1 MRSIALPLSDIRP
14 LLRWA
19 AAVTVMGLLF
29 LWWPYQPW
37 TFSENVSVLVGWARV
52 LAADP
57 SGEWVFCPF
66 VPLLSLGLAWRCRA
80 ELRAVPLQ
88 GSASGFVILLFGAL
102 VFWAGYRAGIAY
114 PGFAAAQIILA
125 GLIVWLCGWAWM
137 RVLFFPWLFLVF
149 MWPGFPLEAQL
160 AVPMRVLAAS
170 LSAKFLGYLD
180 LPAVSHGTALFSAV
194 DVPNGLAE
202 GARFKLDVAAACSGM
217 RSLYALMMLAA
228 FSGYWF
234 LNRWVPRGILFLSA
248 LPLAIAGNV
257 VRLLLLAIGTIWMGE
272 EFAIGRMTASGEEK
286 SGFHEFA
293 GLAVYGV
300 ALCGMFALSSLLE
313 RSRLNRI
320 SNSAAPLATQAKDES
335 VSATSFRASIALGFG
350 GLLLACCAWSGSASP
365 TVEAGVK
372 LDLPE
377 SVGPALGK
385 DLPMTDF
392 ERHHL
397 PTVTLARKMY
407 TSDVTL
413 PTQATVVLD
422 GATLRGLHQPEI
434 CAVAQAWRVESE
446 SRISVPIGDREVE
459 AALMRL
465 IVDTEDPATG
475 RKLRRRAIH
484 VYWYQGAHGVTA
496 ATQGRRLFESYWER
510 AFHNSNH
517 RWALVS
523 FSTYLPAISLGD
535 SDSFTENTA
544 IADLKGFIA
553 EIGPAILL
561 R

>member
-1 MRSIALPLSDIRP
+1 ML
-14 LLRWA
+14 
-19 AAVTVMGLLF
+19 LLF
-29 LWWPYQPW
+29 VWWPYQPW
-37 TFSENVSVLVGWARV
+37 TFSEKVSVLVGWARV
-52 LAADP
+52 LAADR

-66 VPLLSLGLAWRCRA
+66 VPLLSLGLIWRHRA
-80 ELRAVPLQ
+80 ELRALPLR
-88 GSASGFVILLFGAL
+88 GHASGLVILLLGAL
-102 VFWAGYRAGIAY
+102 VFWAGYRASVAY
-114 PGFAAAQIILA
+114 PGFAATQLVLA

-160 AVPMRVLAAS
+160 AVPMRVMAAS
-170 LSAKFLGYLD
+170 LSAKVLGYVG
-180 LPAVSHGTALFSAV
+180 LPTVSHGTALFSAA
-194 DVPNGLAE
+194 DIPNGLAE
-202 GARFKLDVAAACSGM
+202 GARFRLDVAAACSGM

-234 LNRWVPRGILFLSA
+234 LNRWVPRGLLFLTA

-272 EFAIGRMTASGEEK
+272 EFAVGKMTASGEEK

-300 ALCGMFALSSLLE
+300 ALCGMFAISSLLE
-313 RSRLNRI
+313 RSRLNRR
-320 SNSAAPLATQAKDES
+320 SSSAEPDLPLANEES
-335 VSATSFRASIALGFG
+335 VRATSYRALIALGFG
-350 GLLLACCAWSGSASP
+350 GVLLACCAWSGSANP
-365 TVEAGVK
+365 TFEAGVK
-372 LDLPE
+372 LDLPNR
-377 SVGPALGK
+377 VGPALGK

-413 PTQATVVLD
+413 PTQAAVVLD
-422 GATLRGLHQPEI
+422 GATGRGLHQPEV

-446 SRISVPIGDREVE
+446 ARTSVSIGECEIE

-465 IVDTEDPATG
+465 FVDIEDPATD

-484 VYWYQGAHGVTA
+484 IYWYQGAHGVTA
-496 ATQGRRLFESYWER
+496 ATRSQRLFESYWER
-510 AFHNSNH
+510 AFNNSNH

-523 FSTYLPAISLGD
+523 FSTYLPAIYVGE
-535 SDSFTENTA
+535 SDPFAESSA
-544 IADLKGFIA
+544 IADLKRFIA
-553 EIGPAILL
+553 EVGPAILL